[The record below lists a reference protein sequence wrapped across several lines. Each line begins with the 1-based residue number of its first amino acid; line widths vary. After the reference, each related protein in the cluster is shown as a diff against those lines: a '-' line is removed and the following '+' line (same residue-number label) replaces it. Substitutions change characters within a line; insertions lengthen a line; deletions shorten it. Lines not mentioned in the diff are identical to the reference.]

1 MKTITYQ
8 TDKKHSY
15 AIQKYGCLFKSI
27 AYFSKKDV
35 SVEEQNSIWDILVR
49 NGAITGDLN
58 GDGDVDDA
66 LESIILD
73 HDAVSDA
80 LGSDI
85 EYLDAHFPPSTP
97 IPTNCVAIGCF
108 KWKSTHFVVLDRK
121 KNVVYDPIP
130 NSNTVKN
137 GKLIS
142 LRLYKIKKGNKK

>member
-1 MKTITYQ
+1 MKTVTYQ
-8 TDKKHSY
+8 TDEKHSY

-27 AYFSKKDV
+27 AYFSKKDI
-35 SVEEQNSIWDILVR
+35 SVEEQNNIWDRLVR
-49 NGAITGDLN
+49 SGAISRDS
-58 GDGDVDDA
+58 V
-66 LESIILD
+66 ILD
-73 HDAVSDA
+73 HDAVAAA

-85 EYLDAHFPPSTP
+85 EYLDAHFPPDTP

-108 KWKSTHFVVLDRK
+108 KWKHTHFVVLDRK

-142 LRLYKIKKGNKK
+142 LRLYKIKKVNKK